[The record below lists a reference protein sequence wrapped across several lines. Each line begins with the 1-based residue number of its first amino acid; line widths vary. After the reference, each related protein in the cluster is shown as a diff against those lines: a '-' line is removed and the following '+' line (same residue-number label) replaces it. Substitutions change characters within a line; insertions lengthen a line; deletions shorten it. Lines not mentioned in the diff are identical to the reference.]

1 MCATVGRI
9 KTFQSVHRLRKSEE
23 GVHSPK
29 EMAQTGRHDTPGA
42 S

>member
-9 KTFQSVHRLRKSEE
+9 KTFQSVHRLHKSEE

-29 EMAQTGRHDTPGA
+29 EMAQTGRHDMPGA